1 MSIITIQVLF
11 ILFLTIFN
19 GVFAMSEI
27 AIVSSRKARLQQW
40 AEKGNKKARLALD
53 ISNSPEEFLST
64 VQVGITLVGVLAGA
78 FGGATIAQHLATA
91 ISAKTSLALYAETIA
106 VGVVVIGI
114 TYLSLILGEL
124 VPKRIALGNAER
136 IATLVAGP
144 MRLLSRAGLPAVWF
158 LNIST
163 NALLRLFR
171 VRPAKEPPVTE
182 DEIRILIR
190 QGTDAGVIHG
200 DERDIIDRVFRLGGR
215 RVGSIMTPRMNLVVL
230 NTTDS
235 PAQIQ
240 EKITGS
246 GFSLYPLC
254 EENLDNILGI
264 VRTQDI
270 LTQSLAGEPL
280 NLASVVQQ
288 PLFLPESVES
298 LGLLEEFKKTGKDTA
313 LLLDEYGGLQGLVT
327 ATDILKAIVGD
338 VSYRETPRA
347 ALRSDGSWLVDGM
360 LPVEEFKDTFKI
372 AQLPEKESR
381 SFETVGGLVMDLFG
395 RIPKEGDV
403 AQWDR
408 FRFEIVEMDG
418 LRVDKILV
426 TPLQDDNAVTG
437 N

>member
-1 MSIITIQVLF
+1 MSIITFEVLF

-27 AIVSSRKARLQQW
+27 AIVSARKARLQQW

-78 FGGATIAQHLATA
+78 FGGATIAQHLAA
-91 ISAKTSLALYAETIA
+91 GIAASPALAPYAEMIA
-106 VGVVVIGI
+106 VGLVVLAI

-124 VPKRIALGNAER
+124 VPKRIALNNAER
-136 IATLVAGP
+136 IAAFIAGP
-144 MRLLSRAGLPAVWF
+144 MRLLSRMTLPAVWF
-158 LNIST
+158 LNVST
-163 NALLRLFR
+163 NALLWLLR
-171 VRPAKEPPVTE
+171 VRRTQEPPITE
-182 DEIRILIR
+182 DEIRILVR
-190 QGTDAGVIHG
+190 QGTDAGVIQG
-200 DERDIIDRVFRLGGR
+200 DERDIIDRVFRLGDR
-215 RVGSIMTPRMNLVVL
+215 RVGSIMTPRMNLIVL
-230 NTTDS
+230 YTSDS
-235 PAQIQ
+235 SLRLQQ
-240 EKITGS
+240 KIAEAGH
-246 GFSLYPLC
+246 SLFPLC
-254 EENLDNILGI
+254 EETLDNVLGV
-264 VRTQDI
+264 VRTQD
-270 LTQSLAGEPL
+270 LLAQSLAGEPL
-280 NLASVVQQ
+280 DLKAIVHQ
-288 PLFLPESVES
+288 PLFLPESAQS
-298 LGLLEEFKKTGKDTA
+298 FKLLEEFKKTGKDTA

-426 TPLQDDNAVTG
+426 TPLQDDNAVPG

>member
-1 MSIITIQVLF
+1 MSIITFEVLF

-27 AIVSSRKARLQQW
+27 AIVSARKARLQQW

-78 FGGATIAQHLATA
+78 FGGATIAQHLAA
-91 ISAKTSLALYAETIA
+91 GIAASPALAPYAEMIA
-106 VGVVVIGI
+106 VGLVVLAI

-124 VPKRIALGNAER
+124 VPKRIALNNAER
-136 IATLVAGP
+136 IAAFIAGP
-144 MRLLSRAGLPAVWF
+144 MRLLSRMTLPAVWF
-158 LNIST
+158 LNVST
-163 NALLRLFR
+163 NALLWLLR
-171 VRPAKEPPVTE
+171 VRRTQEPPITE
-182 DEIRILIR
+182 DEIRILVR
-190 QGTDAGVIHG
+190 QGTDAGVIQG
-200 DERDIIDRVFRLGGR
+200 DERDIIDRVFRLGDR
-215 RVGSIMTPRMNLVVL
+215 RVGSIMTPRMNLIVL
-230 NTTDS
+230 YTSDS
-235 PAQIQ
+235 SLRLQQ
-240 EKITGS
+240 KIAEAGH
-246 GFSLYPLC
+246 SLFPLC
-254 EENLDNILGI
+254 EETLDNVLGV
-264 VRTQDI
+264 VRTQD
-270 LTQSLAGEPL
+270 LLAQSLAGEPL
-280 NLASVVQQ
+280 DLKAIVHQ
-288 PLFLPESVES
+288 PLFLPESAQS
-298 LGLLEEFKKTGKDTA
+298 FKLLEEFKKTGKDTA

-395 RIPKEGDV
+395 RIPKEGDA

-426 TPLQDDNAVTG
+426 TPLQDDNAVPG